1 MQDFIKDAA
10 NKLGVGTDAVASAT
24 GGLLGL
30 IQDNAD
36 KADVGMMLDKLPG
49 ASDLLKAGSSGGS
62 GGGMLGG
69 LGDALGGALGGGAGQ
84 ALGAVE
90 ALTKGGLSMDK
101 LGSFLGMFKQYVQP
115 LLGGDLVKRL
125 LGSVPGLDSLL
136 G

>member
-1 MQDFIKDAA
+1 MQDFIQDVAGR
-10 NKLGVGTDAVASAT
+10 LGVGTDAVASAT

-30 IQDNAD
+30 IQDHAN
-36 KADVGMMLDKLPG
+36 KADVSAMLAKLPG
-49 ASDLLKAGSSGGS
+49 AADLLKAGSSGGA
-62 GGGMLGG
+62 GGGLLGG

-90 ALTKGGLSMDK
+90 ALAKGGLSMDK

-125 LGSVPGLDSLL
+125 LGSVPGLDGLL

>member
-1 MQDFIKDAA
+1 MQDFIQDVAG
-10 NKLGVGTDAVASAT
+10 KLGVGTDAVSSAP

-36 KADVGMMLDKLPG
+36 KGDVSAMPGKLPG
-49 ASDLLKAGSSGGS
+49 AADLLKAGS
-62 GGGMLGG
+62 GGGLLGG
-69 LGDALGGALGGGAGQ
+69 LGGAIGGALGGGAGQ

-90 ALTKGGLSMDK
+90 ALTKGGLSTDQ
-101 LGSFLGMFKQYVQP
+101 LGSLLGMLKQYVQP